1 MKYLELSF
9 EEIFKSVQKSTGH
22 CWEKRKIKIYLKKSH
37 LYGLE
42 DNIVKMLISPQLIYN
57 FNVIPIKIPA
67 VFIKLTRYVVQVC
80 RNKKYTRIINTLK
93 KKVLNLLQ
101 YCFCFFFFWLQV
113 MWDPSSLTRYR
124 THILC
129 IERQSANN

>member
-9 EEIFKSVQKSTGH
+9 EEIFKSVQKSTEH
-22 CWEKRKIKIYLKKSH
+22 CWEKRKIKIDLKKSY

-93 KKVLNLLQ
+93 KSTEFVTVLFL
-101 YCFCFFFFWLQV
+101 FFFFLAASHVGSQFPDQV
-113 MWDPSSLTRYR
+113 
-124 THILC
+124 
-129 IERQSANN
+129 